1 MPTSP
6 TAATRSS
13 KPSSPTSSTAPW
25 HTCPR
30 ADSVP
35 TAPGSCAQPSR
46 ITCFAP
52 PGSSPVARRPSPVG
66 PLCAARSSTSPP
78 DWPAPHADPC
88 CTYRRTG
95 PGQTHGFACGTTP
108 SENTH
113 HRQPSPPDH
122 LPKGPTR
129 GRTGKT
135 GQTSSYTLPITSTSP
150 PPTPRQQ
157 PPVHRWIEAKPNT
170 VQLRD
175 RAVQYDGAAEWLG
188 QARVGSS
195 SVGFGVGRVAD
206 QGFPSGC
213 CRCGGRRSWADGAT
227 AAGVAGA
234 GGDLFFDWDGAA
246 FRGLLRG
253 RVRATHRWSVVDDG
267 MGAVV
272 VSADEIGYLSGTFTI
287 GVRTAT

>member
-1 MPTSP
+1 MSRHWPSPLARQQLGWHRSRRPTQPCSRARAMPKSLLP
-6 TAATRSS
+6 
-13 KPSSPTSSTAPW
+13 P
-25 HTCPR
+25 
-30 ADSVP
+30 
-35 TAPGSCAQPSR
+35 
-46 ITCFAP
+46 AP
-52 PGSSPVARRPSPVG
+52 PRNRPNNNSSHSAG
-66 PLCAARSSTSPP
+66 IWA
-78 DWPAPHADPC
+78 PC
-88 CTYRRTG
+88 CS
-95 PGQTHGFACGTTP
+95 TTNNDRYGL
-108 SENTH
+108 S
-113 HRQPSPPDH
+113 
-122 LPKGPTR
+122 L
-129 GRTGKT
+129 
-135 GQTSSYTLPITSTSP
+135 
-150 PPTPRQQ
+150 
-157 PPVHRWIEAKPNT
+157 NT

-272 VSADEIGYLSGTFTI
+272 VSADEIGYLSSTFTI